1 VTAGGRPDT
10 RVSAARAIASPRLS
24 RNNFDLLRLVFAA
37 MVALVHVSDI
47 SGEPALN
54 GVSRVVSS
62 DLAVKAFFVVS
73 GFLIVMSYERST
85 SWRSYAEKRV
95 RRIYPAYA
103 VMIVLC
109 ASLLGVVSTVSWPQ
123 YFSAT
128 WLRYLVANLT
138 FLNFLQPT
146 LPGVF
151 EANKVPLV
159 NGALW
164 TLKVEV
170 GFYLMVPILVWL
182 SQRIGWRLVLG
193 SAYLMSTVY
202 AGVLWSLTV
211 STGSDTYFQWSR
223 QLPGQLSYFVAGAAL
238 FYLLPVFERKMP
250 LFVVS
255 ALVLLGIDQVY
266 GIALVEPAALAVV
279 VVAAGLF
286 AYVGQVGKYGDLSY
300 GVYILHFPIIQLLL
314 HSGWFRGRP
323 AALIAAT
330 VILTGAGAFA
340 MWHVVEKRWLLRN
353 SYYRVAE
360 GSAKAIAA

>member
-1 VTAGGRPDT
+1 
-10 RVSAARAIASPRLS
+10 
-24 RNNFDLLRLVFAA
+24 
-37 MVALVHVSDI
+37 
-47 SGEPALN
+47 
-54 GVSRVVSS
+54 
-62 DLAVKAFFVVS
+62 
-73 GFLIVMSYERST
+73 
-85 SWRSYAEKRV
+85 
-95 RRIYPAYA
+95 
-103 VMIVLC
+103 
-109 ASLLGVVSTVSWPQ
+109 
-123 YFSAT
+123 
-128 WLRYLVANLT
+128 
-138 FLNFLQPT
+138 
-146 LPGVF
+146 
-151 EANKVPLV
+151 VPL
-159 NGALW
+159 
-164 TLKVEV
+164 
-170 GFYLMVPILVWL
+170 LVWL
-182 SQRIGWRLVLG
+182 SHRIGWRLVLG

-266 GIALVEPAALAVV
+266 GIALVEPAALAIV